1 MLRRRGGLLR
11 QHDFRHLWAADA
23 LSQFGSRIS
32 LLAVPLLALTVLGA
46 TPFQVALLTVCER
59 AGILLF
65 SLPVGAWA
73 DRLRCRPLLVGADLG
88 RFVLLGSIP
97 VAAAFDLLSL
107 VQLYVVLVLMGI
119 HTAVFDVAHQTYLP
133 RLVAADDLVEGN
145 AKLAANMSVA
155 AVGGAGIGGYLI
167 QLLTAPYAEAVD
179 ALSYLWSAIWLR
191 GIRTAEARPERTEQ
205 RRLRQDIGDGLG
217 YLFGQPILRAIA
229 LNVATVVLFQSAIG
243 AITIVFLVR
252 EIGLGPAAIG
262 LLSMIGLLAA
272 VVASMATSRI
282 ADRLGTAR
290 TMLAASVLLGF
301 AFLLLPLTKPGAGL
315 IFFVASGAL
324 SAFTI
329 IVLVVLQASAR
340 QQLCPEDLRGRVA
353 ATMNMLSWGMMPIGA
368 LIGGS
373 LAGVLGLRGTIA
385 VCAAGVLTGAAW
397 PICSPLRSLRDVPL
411 SPPTGRRSPEV
422 AAPVHAGDAGPA
434 QSSPHGR
441 TGPRHAAGSGR

>member
-1 MLRRRGGLLR
+1 
-11 QHDFRHLWAADA
+11 
-23 LSQFGSRIS
+23 
-32 LLAVPLLALTVLGA
+32 
-46 TPFQVALLTVCER
+46 
-59 AGILLF
+59 
-65 SLPVGAWA
+65 
-73 DRLRCRPLLVGADLG
+73 
-88 RFVLLGSIP
+88 
-97 VAAAFDLLSL
+97 
-107 VQLYVVLVLMGI
+107 
-119 HTAVFDVAHQTYLP
+119 
-133 RLVAADDLVEGN
+133 
-145 AKLAANMSVA
+145 MSVA

-167 QLLTAPYAEAVD
+167 QLLTAPYALAVD

-191 GIRTAEARPERTEQ
+191 GIRTPEARPVRGEQ

-217 YLFGQPILRAIA
+217 YLFRQPILRAIA

-272 VVASMATSRI
+272 VVASMVTSRI
-282 ADRLGTAR
+282 ADKLGTAR
-290 TMLAASVLLGF
+290 TMLAASILLGV
-301 AFLLLPLTKPGAGL
+301 AFLLLPLTRPGAGL
-315 IFFVASGAL
+315 AFFVASGAL

-385 VCAAGVLTGAAW
+385 VCAADVLAGAAW
-397 PICSPLRSLRDVPL
+397 PVCSPLRSLRDVPL
-411 SPPTGRRSPEV
+411 SPPSGRRSPAV
-422 AAPVHAGDAGPA
+422 AAPVRADDAGPVP
-434 QSSPHGR
+434 SSPHGR
-441 TGPRHAAGSGR
+441 TGPRCAAGSGR

>member
-1 MLRRRGGLLR
+1 M
-11 QHDFRHLWAADA
+11 
-23 LSQFGSRIS
+23 
-32 LLAVPLLALTVLGA
+32 
-46 TPFQVALLTVCER
+46 C
-59 AGILLF
+59 
-65 SLPVGAWA
+65 
-73 DRLRCRPLLVGADLG
+73 
-88 RFVLLGSIP
+88 
-97 VAAAFDLLSL
+97 
-107 VQLYVVLVLMGI
+107 I

-145 AKLAANMSVA
+145 AKLSANMSVA
-155 AVGGAGIGGYLI
+155 AVGGAGIGGYLT
-167 QLLTAPYAEAVD
+167 QPLTAPYALAVD

-191 GIRTAEARPERTEQ
+191 GIRTPETRPECTEH
-205 RRLRQDIGDGLG
+205 RLRRDIADGLG
-217 YLFGQPILRAIA
+217 YLFRRPILRAIA
-229 LNVATVVLFQSAIG
+229 LNVATVVLFPSAIG
-243 AITIVFLVR
+243 
-252 EIGLGPAAIG
+252 
-262 LLSMIGLLAA
+262 
-272 VVASMATSRI
+272 
-282 ADRLGTAR
+282 
-290 TMLAASVLLGF
+290 
-301 AFLLLPLTKPGAGL
+301 TKPGAGL

-385 VCAAGVLTGAAW
+385 VCAVGVLAGAAW

-422 AAPVHAGDAGPA
+422 EAPVRAGDAGPVP
-434 QSSPHGR
+434 SSPHGR